1 MDRPRSSRSRI
12 PNART
17 LGLTRPRAQEDL
29 NNLGWVTE
37 EDIPVLHA
45 IGAAGDPDL
54 ALNNIVRL
62 VEALRSA
69 ETDGTLPSRIPG
81 NPTSTSGGSLSFPDA
96 TSATLL
102 RALRQERQLRRRLI
116 ALFGASSMLG
126 DHIVAHPEQW
136 VSLALPLPDA
146 QEMMQVMLESVCA
159 VRVDEVVATPEASAQ
174 VTENSDEPAATD
186 KLADSSR
193 IYRAGIVGAQ
203 ADTALRD
210 AYRTLLAR
218 IAAIDV
224 GGTFLVRAE
233 EEPTPVPFPRLS
245 QCLADAADAALTAAL
260 AVACS
265 TTYGSPDDP
274 KAQAPARLAV
284 LAMGKCGAR
293 ELNYIS
299 DVDVIFVAEP
309 ADSRA
314 TRWAGEF
321 INIGT
326 RVFFEVDAALRP
338 EGKQGALV
346 RTLASHKKYYERW
359 AATWEFQ
366 ALLKAR
372 PMTGDME
379 LGQRYIDTL
388 NPMVWTASQ
397 RQDFVPDVQAMRRR
411 VIDNV
416 PDEIRQRELKLG
428 PGGLRDVEFAVQLLQ
443 MVHGRVDKNL
453 RVRSTIAALNALVD
467 AGYVG
472 REDGRI
478 LMESYSYMRLL
489 EHRLQLQRIRRTH
502 TLPPKDDLVALT
514 WLARTSGVRPQGMN
528 SYAQQLEEDVRH
540 VAVQIH
546 HLHSKLFYRPL
557 LASVAAMN
565 EGTIRLSP
573 DAAQRQL
580 AALGYEYPE
589 RAYEHLSA
597 LAAGSTRKAKL
608 QAIILPSLMEW
619 LAATVDP
626 DAGLLAYRKLS
637 EAAVNQ
643 QWFLRL
649 LRDENVVGQRL
660 MFLLGTSPYLAELL
674 IHSLDT
680 IKLLSD
686 GAAGPKLIE
695 RDPAVVTHSL
705 VAAAA
710 RHRDPDKAISVAR
723 SLRRAE
729 LARVAAADLL
739 GFMDV
744 QDVCLSLS
752 LVWDAVL
759 EVALQAEIRA
769 WEDEHGRNAPARIAV
784 IGMGRLGG
792 AELGYGSDADVMF
805 VADALQAASKVPQQQ
820 VAEGSPQ
827 GSHPPGDPHIPQQT
841 AQGYG
846 GTHTDEALK
855 WAAMICESVRTRLG
869 RPSQDPPLD
878 VDLDLRPEGRNGAVV
893 RTLESYE
900 RYYRE
905 WGETWEMQALLRATW
920 IAGDKDL
927 GIAFLRMIDQ
937 FRYPEGGATDKQ
949 VQEVRRMKARVDAE
963 RLPRGADRNTHTK
976 LGRGALTDVEW
987 TIQLLTMQNGPVSEQ
1002 LRNTSTLFVLH
1013 ELATAGVISSTDA
1026 EILKQAWI
1034 TATVARNAIVLVQGK
1049 RKDQLPTSGKP
1060 LAQVAAAADWD
1071 SADAQGF
1078 LDDYLKKTRRARR
1091 VVDKIFWGEDEVN
1104 DYRDS

>member
-1 MDRPRSSRSRI
+1 MDRPRSSRARI
-12 PNART
+12 PSART

-29 NNLGWVTE
+29 NDLGWTTDDHVT
-37 EDIPVLHA
+37 LLRTL
-45 IGAAGDPDL
+45 GASGDPDL

-62 VEALRSA
+62 VEALRA
-69 ETDGTLPSRIPG
+69 EEEEGKLSLPAGLGDEVPFS
-81 NPTSTSGGSLSFPDA
+81 DA
-96 TSATLL
+96 TADTLL
-102 RALRQERQLRRRLI
+102 TALRDDHQLRRRLI
-116 ALFGASSMLG
+116 ALFGASTMLG
-126 DHIVAHPEQW
+126 DHIVAHPEEW
-136 VSLALPLPDA
+136 VSLALPLPDT
-146 QEMMQVMLESVCA
+146 EGMMRAMLDSVGA
-159 VRVDEVVATPEASAQ
+159 VKVEEVLAFDEFAEFKDEGEEKAT
-174 VTENSDEPAATD
+174 EPAGEDA
-186 KLADSSR
+186 R
-193 IYRAGIVGAQ
+193 IYRARLTGPE
-203 ADTALRD
+203 ADVAMRD

-224 GGTFLVRAE
+224 EGTFPVRNLPDPKPLSFVTLAE
-233 EEPTPVPFPRLS
+233 R
-245 QCLADAADAALTAAL
+245 LADAADAALTAAL

-265 TTYGSPDDP
+265 TVYGGPDDEDAKP
-274 KAQAPARLAV
+274 PARLAV

-346 RTLASHKKYYERW
+346 RTLVSHKKYYERW
-359 AATWEFQ
+359 ASTWEFQ

-372 PMTGDME
+372 PMSGDLE
-379 LGQRYIDTL
+379 LGQKYVDTL
-388 NPMVWTASQ
+388 EPMVWTASQ
-397 RQDFVPDVQAMRRR
+397 REDFVQDVQKMRRR

-416 PDEIRQRELKLG
+416 PDKIRDRELKLG

-443 MVHGRVDKNL
+443 MVHGRTDESL
-453 RVRSTIAALNALVD
+453 RVRPTVAALKALV
-467 AGYVG
+467 AGGFVG
-472 REDGRI
+472 REDGQVLI
-478 LMESYSYMRLL
+478 DCYAYMRML
-489 EHRLQLQRIRRTH
+489 EHRLQLQRIKRTH
-502 TLPPKDDLVALT
+502 TLPPKEDADALT
-514 WLARTSGVRPQGMN
+514 WLARTAGVRPEGMN
-528 SYAQQLEEDVRH
+528 SYAKQLEKDVKR
-540 VAVQIH
+540 AGAQIH
-546 HLHSKLFYRPL
+546 QLHSKLFYRPL
-557 LASVAAMN
+557 LTSVAAMS
-565 EGTIRLSP
+565 EDTIRLTP
-573 DAAQRQL
+573 DAAKRQL
-580 AALGYEYPE
+580 AALGYENPD

-597 LAAGSTRKAKL
+597 LASGTSRKSKL
-608 QAIILPSLMEW
+608 QAIILPTLLEW
-619 LAATVDP
+619 LAPTVDP

-637 EAAVNQ
+637 EAAVDK

-674 IHSLDT
+674 LNSLDT

-686 GAAGPKLIE
+686 GANGPKLVE
-695 RDPAVVTHSL
+695 RGAAVVTHSL

-710 RHRDPDKAISVAR
+710 RHRDPDKAIAVAR

-739 GFMDV
+739 SFMPV
-744 QDVCLSLS
+744 EDVCLSLS

-759 EVALQAEIRA
+759 EAALQAEIRA
-769 WEDEHGRNAPARIAV
+769 WEDEHDENAPARIAV

-805 VADALQAASKVPQQQ
+805 VTEPVEETEDINAAV
-820 VAEGSPQ
+820 
-827 GSHPPGDPHIPQQT
+827 
-841 AQGYG
+841 
-846 GTHTDEALK
+846 K
-855 WAAMICESVRTRLG
+855 WAAMICDSVRTRLG
-869 RPSQDPPLD
+869 RPSLDPPLE
-878 VDLDLRPEGRNGAVV
+878 VDMDLRPEGRNGAVV

-900 RYYRE
+900 RYYEE

-927 GIAFLRMIDQ
+927 GIAFLRMVDK
-937 FRYPEGGATDKQ
+937 FRYPEGGATARQ

-987 TIQLLTMQNGPVSEQ
+987 TVQLLIMQNGQITES
-1002 LRNTSTLFVLH
+1002 LRNTSTLSVLQ
-1013 ELATAGVISSTDA
+1013 ELASAELIAQADA
-1026 EILKQAWI
+1026 EILRDAWI
-1034 TATVARNAIVLVQGK
+1034 TATNARNAIVLVKGK
-1049 RKDQLPTSGKP
+1049 RKDQLPTFGKP

-1071 SADAQGF
+1071 AADSQGF

-1091 VVDKIFWGEDEVN
+1091 VVDKIFWGEDVVN
-1104 DYRDS
+1104 DYREG